1 MSESGQGMGEELA
14 QWLKEAGRRA
24 ASAPL
29 ETRGATED
37 DSYNS
42 PASLH
47 RYVEE
52 LAGKPLRSHAELL
65 DYLREV
71 AGSQPHAHRELERRR
86 LFRELILVSLLV
98 VSALQ
103 YYYWD
108 VQLQIAAL
116 NSVQTYVPMR
126 APLEKRI

>member
-1 MSESGQGMGEELA
+1 MGEELA
-14 QWLKEAGRRA
+14 QWLKEAGQRA
-24 ASAPL
+24 AAATREARSAS
-29 ETRGATED
+29 ED

-47 RYVEE
+47 RYIED
-52 LAGKPLRSHAELL
+52 LAGRPLRSHADVL

-86 LFRELILVSLLV
+86 LFREMILVGLLV

-116 NSVQTYVPMR
+116 KSVQTFVPIR
-126 APLEKRI
+126 APLEKKV

>member
-1 MSESGQGMGEELA
+1 VSESGNGMGEELA
-14 QWLKEAGRRA
+14 QWLKEAGQRA
-24 ASAPL
+24 ASLKSEA
-29 ETRGATED
+29 RSASED

-47 RYVEE
+47 RYIEQ
-52 LAGKPLRSHAELL
+52 LAGRPLGSHAELL

-98 VSALQ
+98 LSALQ

-126 APLEKRI
+126 APLEKKI

>member
-1 MSESGQGMGEELA
+1 MSESGRGMGEELA
-14 QWLKEAGRRA
+14 QWLKEAGQRA
-24 ASAPL
+24 KTATTEA
-29 ETRGATED
+29 RGAPED
-37 DSYNS
+37 DTYNS

-52 LAGKPLRSHAELL
+52 LAGRPLRSHTELL
-65 DYLREV
+65 EYLREV

-86 LFRELILVSLLV
+86 FFRELILVSLLV
-98 VSALQ
+98 MSVMQ

-126 APLEKRI
+126 ASLEKNI